1 MKTTLSFLLLFAL
14 AVPAAAQTPAEQTP
28 AVKTPPKTPAK
39 ATSSVPPAFK
49 QTRQPGDVEVE
60 PIKCFWKTDRS
71 TVIVGERF
79 TVVLTCGIIDTDKIK
94 AVPDFNQLEASTIG
108 LQPFEV
114 VKGVRHEDVRN
125 PPWRYVQYEYTAR
138 LIAEGLFEKDI
149 DLPAVKLTYHIQSSI
164 GGGSTGRDQTYQLP
178 AMAMHVASLVPK
190 KASDIRDTT
199 ATTFAEIEGRRV
211 RSTGEFVAALIA
223 FGFAVVL
230 LGLALVRVVGRYRV
244 RTPAARRPLG
254 VGAVLGGCLRE
265 AGRVQAD
272 AAGGWTPQLASRALT
287 VLRIGGAVALDRP
300 VAQSI
305 VGVAAVPREGQIA
318 LRKGLLGRH
327 RSLVSTATTPGAIA
341 RSLAS
346 TNGHAP
352 NARTEALLK
361 EFEES
366 LAVISRARY
375 GRDGKL
381 DGSALD
387 AAFESGVS
395 ALRRLRTAKAWPM
408 RMIGSLTRQA
418 AEIGWSS

>member
-1 MKTTLSFLLLFAL
+1 MKTTLSLLLFVSL
-14 AVPAAAQTPAEQTP
+14 ATPVAAQAPAAQTP
-28 AVKTPPKTPAK
+28 AVKTPPKTAPKTA
-39 ATSSVPPAFK
+39 SSVPPAFK

-71 TVIVGERF
+71 TIIVGERF

-94 AVPDFNQLEASTIG
+94 AVPDFNQLEGSTIG

-149 DLPAVKLTYHIQSSI
+149 DLPAVKLTYHIQSSV

-178 AMAMHVASLVPK
+178 AMAMHVGSLVPK
-190 KASDIRDTT
+190 KATDIRDTS
-199 ATTFAEIEGRRV
+199 ANTFAEIEARRV

-230 LGLALVRVVGRYRV
+230 LGLTLVRVVGRYRV
-244 RTPAARRPLG
+244 RTPAAARPLG
-254 VGAVLGGCLRE
+254 VSAVLSGCLRE
-265 AGRVQAD
+265 AGRVQSD
-272 AAGGWTPQLASRALT
+272 ASGGWTPELASRALT

-318 LRKGLLGRH
+318 LRKGLLGRR
-327 RSLVSTATTPGAIA
+327 RSLVSTATTPGTIA

-352 NARTEALLK
+352 NARTHAMLK

-387 AAFESGVS
+387 AAFENGLS
-395 ALRRLRTAKAWPM
+395 ALRRLRTANTWPM
-408 RMIGSLTRQA
+408 RMIRSLTRQA
-418 AEIGWSS
+418 TEIGWSS

>member
-1 MKTTLSFLLLFAL
+1 MKTTLSLLLFVSL
-14 AVPAAAQTPAEQTP
+14 ATPVAGQAPAAQTP
-28 AVKTPPKTPAK
+28 AVKTPPKTAPKTA
-39 ATSSVPPAFK
+39 SSVPPAFK

-71 TVIVGERF
+71 TIIVGERF

-94 AVPDFNQLEASTIG
+94 AVPDFNQLEGSTIG

-149 DLPAVKLTYHIQSSI
+149 DLPAVKLTYHIQSSV

-178 AMAMHVASLVPK
+178 AMAMHVGSLVPK
-190 KASDIRDTT
+190 KATDIRDTS
-199 ATTFAEIEGRRV
+199 ANTFAEIEARRV

-230 LGLALVRVVGRYRV
+230 LGLTLVRVVGRYRV
-244 RTPAARRPLG
+244 RTPAAARPLG
-254 VGAVLGGCLRE
+254 VSAVLSGCLRE
-265 AGRVQAD
+265 AGRVQSD
-272 AAGGWTPQLASRALT
+272 ASGGWTPELASRALT

-318 LRKGLLGRH
+318 LRKGLLGRR
-327 RSLVSTATTPGAIA
+327 RSLVSTATTPGTIA

-352 NARTEALLK
+352 NARTHAMLK

-387 AAFESGVS
+387 AAFENGLS
-395 ALRRLRTAKAWPM
+395 ALRRLRTANTWPM
-408 RMIGSLTRQA
+408 RMIRSLTRQA
-418 AEIGWSS
+418 TEIGWSS

>member
-1 MKTTLSFLLLFAL
+1 MTRLLMLTFLAI
-14 AVPAAAQTPAEQTP
+14 AAPAGAQTPAAQTP
-28 AVKTPPKTPAK
+28 AVKTPARTPK
-39 ATSSVPPAFK
+39 ATSSAPPAFQ

-71 TVIVGERF
+71 TIIVGERF

-138 LIAEGLFEKDI
+138 LVAEGLFEKDI

-190 KASDIRDTT
+190 KATDIRDTT
-199 ATTFAEIEGRRV
+199 ANTFAEIEARRV

-244 RTPAARRPLG
+244 RTPAAERPLG
-254 VGAVLGGCLRE
+254 VSAVLSGCLRE

-272 AAGGWTPQLASRALT
+272 AAGGWTPELASRALT

-305 VGVAAVPREGQIA
+305 VGGAVVPREGQIA
-318 LRKGLLGRH
+318 LRKGLLGRR
-327 RSLVSTATTPGAIA
+327 RSMVSTATTPGGIA

-366 LAVISRARY
+366 LGVISRARY
-375 GRDGKL
+375 GRDGAL
-381 DGSALD
+381 NGSALD

-395 ALRRLRTAKAWPM
+395 ALRRLRTRKAWPM

-418 AEIGWSS
+418 TEIGWSS

>member
-1 MKTTLSFLLLFAL
+1 MLTFLTVA
-14 AVPAAAQTPAEQTP
+14 APAAAQTPAQTP
-28 AVKTPPKTPAK
+28 AVTTPARTPPK
-39 ATSSVPPAFK
+39 ATSSAPPAFK

-94 AVPDFNQLEASTIG
+94 AVPDFNQLEGSTIG

-190 KASDIRDTT
+190 KATDIRDTT
-199 ATTFAEIEGRRV
+199 ANTFAEIEARRV

-230 LGLALVRVVGRYRV
+230 VGLALVRVVGRYRV
-244 RTPAARRPLG
+244 RKPAAERPLG
-254 VGAVLGGCLRE
+254 VTAVLTGCLRE

-272 AAGGWTPQLASRALT
+272 AAGGWTPELASRALT

-300 VAQSI
+300 VSQSI
-305 VGVAAVPREGQIA
+305 VGGAAVPREGQIA
-318 LRKGLLGRH
+318 LRKGLLGRR
-327 RSLVSTATTPGAIA
+327 RSLVSTATTPGSIA

-352 NARTEALLK
+352 NARTEAILK

-375 GRDGKL
+375 GRDGQL
-381 DGSALD
+381 NGSALD
-387 AAFESGVS
+387 AAFEGGVS
-395 ALRRLRTAKAWPM
+395 ALRKLRTAKMWPM
-408 RMIGSLTRQA
+408 RTIGSLTRQA
-418 AEIGWSS
+418 TEIGWSS